1 MDLMDSNESHRRR
14 FGALRASRSS
24 WSPTFVASAEMGTS
38 GRALELQMR
47 EKSLWDMTGPCLR
60 KPVAPT
66 RWGRTHQQQG
76 NIEPKVTAICY
87 PEDISANEVQTI
99 CTKME
104 LGKLNSLTW
113 KLSNGKVSRASSSCL
128 GVKVSRTLVFIHSLG
143 VSHTISTLS
152 LHFCSLTACSV
163 EGDFDKLQ
171 CFRDNRSVWTP
182 V

>member
-1 MDLMDSNESHRRR
+1 MY
-14 FGALRASRSS
+14 
-24 WSPTFVASAEMGTS
+24 FVLYAHSVHFITNTAY
-38 GRALELQMR
+38 
-47 EKSLWDMTGPCLR
+47 MTGPCKR
-60 KPVAPT
+60 KPVAPA

-87 PEDISANEVQTI
+87 PDDISANEGQTI

-104 LGKLNSLTW
+104 LGKFNSLMW